1 MSIAIPEDNPLA
13 LPAIP
18 PTQTASALRW
28 LRFCL
33 TRNTVRSV
41 LAGSRLRLS
50 MILFCSLVFWLG
62 LFGLF
67 VGGFEFIGLSD
78 ELFNAIFEYLFSM
91 FFLSI
96 LVMLFFSTG
105 IITYTGLFHSREGA
119 FLLST
124 PATTDRI
131 FAYKFA
137 EAVAMSSWGFFL
149 LGSPLMVAYGLT
161 VKAPIA
167 FYGMFLVYLFMF
179 VMIAGSMGAIAAILV
194 ANVFPRRQK
203 LVLAGAGLG
212 TLTLLTMLA
221 VRIWNAPGA
230 TLTSDWL
237 GSVQERLAFCQ
248 HPLWPSRWMSAG
260 LLAAAHGTWSR
271 AGYYLMVLSAHAG
284 LGYLAAAAV
293 ARDLYFRGFN
303 RVQGGRSS
311 RRRLAL
317 DALDQ
322 LFHRSFFFLSRPVR
336 LLILKDLRT
345 FIRDPAQ
352 WSQFLIFFGL
362 LAFYFLNIPRLGYG
376 IQSPS
381 WRNLISFLNLAVTA
395 LILSTFTSR
404 FIFPLLSLEGRNFW
418 VLGLFPLRREQI
430 LWGKFAFSVGI
441 SLADRT
447 VGFLERPDARHARG
461 DHRPA
466 HWHGGGAVHG
476 SFRNQC
482 GTRCQ
487 AAQLARERPVQD
499 RGRLRRNSQPTRQSR
514 VHILPGDSPGRSL
527 PPLFSRHRVPVFDAA
542 GSLEL
547 RVSILVD
554 RGDSSQSGNRRGR
567 NDHPVADRDQ
577 GISEDGILNSF
588 IVGCPLFDA
597 GNGLQPYGTGREKL
611 PRIVG
616 PRSAMER
623 AFALGGP
630 AIILGRRHSGLAK
643 ETARAG
649 RRIGSDRCVRPNRPD
664 QSDVA
669 AGLARHAREARLV
682 FFVAVQNRSPVV
694 CTTFPRT

>member
-1 MSIAIPEDNPLA
+1 MSIAIPDHDPLA
-13 LPAIP
+13 LPPIR
-18 PTQTASALRW
+18 PTQTANALRR
-28 LRFCL
+28 LRYCL

-50 MILFCSLVFWLG
+50 MIVFCSLVFWIG

-67 VGGFEFIGLSD
+67 LGGFEFIGLSD

-96 LVMLFFSTG
+96 LIMLFFSTG
-105 IITYTGLFHSREGA
+105 IITYTGLFHSREGV

-161 VKAPIA
+161 IKAPIA

-179 VMIAGSMGAIAAILV
+179 VMIAGSLGAIAAILV
-194 ANVFPRRQK
+194 ANVFPKRQK
-203 LVLAGAGLG
+203 LVLAGAGLA
-212 TLTLLTMLA
+212 TLGLLAGLA
-221 VRIWNAPGA
+221 MRIWNTPGA

-260 LLAAAHGTWSR
+260 LLASGRGNWPR

-284 LGYLAAAAV
+284 LGYLIAAAV

-303 RVQGGRSS
+303 RVQGGRTS

-317 DALDQ
+317 DALDR
-322 LFHRSFFFLSRPVR
+322 LFHRGFFFLSRPVR

-345 FIRDPAQ
+345 FLRDPAQ

-441 SLADRT
+441 SLGATELLVFLSDMMLGMGAVIIALHVAMVAVLCLGLSGISVGLGARLPNLRESDPSKIA
-447 VGFLERPDARHARG
+447 VGFGGTLNLLVSLVFIFSLVTALAVPCHLYFLGIEY
-461 DHRPA
+461 PA
-466 HWHGGGAVHG
+466 STRLAL
-476 SFRNQC
+476 SNYEFRFWL
-482 GTRCQ
+482 TV
-487 AAQLARERPVQD
+487 AILVSLAI
-499 RGRLRRNSQPTRQSR
+499 G
-514 VHILPGDSPGRSL
+514 
-527 PPLFSRHRVPVFDAA
+527 AA
-542 GSLEL
+542 GT
-547 RVSILVD
+547 I
-554 RGDSSQSGNRRGR
+554 
-567 NDHPVADRDQ
+567 
-577 GISEDGILNSF
+577 I
-588 IVGCPLFDA
+588 PL
-597 GNGLQPYGTGREKL
+597 
-611 PRIVG
+611 
-616 PRSAMER
+616 
-623 AFALGGP
+623 
-630 AIILGRRHSGLAK
+630 
-643 ETARAG
+643 
-649 RRIGSDRCVRPNRPD
+649 RIGIKAFQRM
-664 QSDVA
+664 
-669 AGLARHAREARLV
+669 E
-682 FFVAVQNRSPVV
+682 F
-694 CTTFPRT
+694 